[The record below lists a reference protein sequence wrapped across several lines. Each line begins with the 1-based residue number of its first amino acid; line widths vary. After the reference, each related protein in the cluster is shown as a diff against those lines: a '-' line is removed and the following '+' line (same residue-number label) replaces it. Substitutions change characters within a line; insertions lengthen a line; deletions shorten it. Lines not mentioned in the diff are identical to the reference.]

1 MIKNIIIIIKQIRV
15 TMLFHFRCL
24 IHSSATDLAK
34 AISGSDSIWRGYYV
48 NTFDK
53 NRIVTFPRYPNCHKD
68 LASTAFADALVAE
81 LNSVDDFKNL
91 LIL

>member
-1 MIKNIIIIIKQIRV
+1 MSD
-15 TMLFHFRCL
+15 
-24 IHSSATDLAK
+24 SSATDLAK

-48 NTFDK
+48 NTFD
-53 NRIVTFPRYPNCHKD
+53 NNHIVTFPRYPNCHKD

-81 LNSVDDFKNL
+81 LNYVDDFKNL